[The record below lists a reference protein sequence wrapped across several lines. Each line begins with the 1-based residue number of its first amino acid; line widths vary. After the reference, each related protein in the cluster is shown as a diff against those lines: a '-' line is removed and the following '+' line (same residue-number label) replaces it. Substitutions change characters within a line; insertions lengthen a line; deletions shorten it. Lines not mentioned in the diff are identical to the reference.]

1 MRISPD
7 MDLAQLRDLMGEA
20 SLLDAVALRDV
31 LLRRRVR
38 DTNRLAA
45 PEWRQALDEAYRR
58 LPAHL
63 RPETPI
69 SS

>member
-20 SLLDAVALRDV
+20 SLLDAAALRDV
-31 LLRRRVR
+31 LIRRRVR
-38 DTNRLAA
+38 DTAHLAGI
-45 PEWRQALDEAYRR
+45 EWSDAIAEAHRR

-63 RPETPI
+63 RPETA
-69 SS
+69 

>member
-1 MRISPD
+1 MRVSAD
-7 MDLAQLRDLMGEA
+7 MDLAQLRAAMGEA
-20 SLLDAVALRDV
+20 SLLDAAALRDV

-38 DTNRLAA
+38 DTDRLAA
-45 PEWRQALDEAYRR
+45 PEWHQALAEAYRR